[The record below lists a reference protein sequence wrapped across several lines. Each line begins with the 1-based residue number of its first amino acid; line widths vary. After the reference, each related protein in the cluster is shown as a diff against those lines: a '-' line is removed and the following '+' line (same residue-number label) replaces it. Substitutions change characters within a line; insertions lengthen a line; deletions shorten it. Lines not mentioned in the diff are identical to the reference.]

1 MSYQREH
8 LVERERRRLLKE
20 FSPRLHMSIILLATG
35 SAGFLASFAMLQG
48 GVSAMW
54 LRYPLAILFSYAI
67 FLLLLRLWLYLQ
79 SGGRLFPDSAADI
92 LDGVNGTGGSGGSVG
107 SPFSSS
113 GCDAGGGGAGGSW
126 SEGNVAPISAS
137 HGRSGGGGG
146 SSLGGFSFGLDLD
159 DLVWLLLAAAAI
171 LGALLAVLY
180 IIYIAPALLAEVLV
194 DGVFISA
201 LYRRVRKLE
210 QRHWLRTAVKKT
222 LAPAIIIAA
231 FFSVAGFC
239 LHKVAPE
246 AHSIGGVWTSITS
259 AKDKEMQRR

>member
-8 LVERERRRLLKE
+8 LVERERRRLLKD
-20 FSPRLHMSIILLATG
+20 FSPRLHISIVLLATG

-54 LRYPLAILFSYAI
+54 LRYPLAILFSYAV

-79 SGGRLFPDSAADI
+79 SGGSLFPDFAADM
-92 LDGVNGTGGSGGSVG
+92 LDGFNRTGGSGGTLD
-107 SPFSSS
+107 SPFSGS
-113 GCDAGGGGAGGSW
+113 GGDAGGAGAGGSW
-126 SEGNVAPISAS
+126 SGGDVAPIRAS
-137 HGRSGGGGG
+137 NGGGGGGGG
-146 SSLGGFSFGLDLD
+146 SSLGDLSLGLDLD
-159 DLVWLLLAAAAI
+159 DLAWLVLAAAAI

-180 IIYIAPALLAEVLV
+180 IIYIAPVLLAEVLV
-194 DGVFISA
+194 DGLLISA

-210 QRHWLRTAVKKT
+210 RRHWLRTAVTKT
-222 LAPAIIIAA
+222 LVPAIIIAA

-259 AKDKEMQRR
+259 SERTEN